1 MEAAVASASGEFGSP
16 QPAAIARHS
25 RGRIRAPPGKTAYRM
40 AAARRG
46 GQPSVSQEATAL
58 SKACSIAE
66 PLSMMA
72 TYLSAA

>member
-1 MEAAVASASGEFGSP
+1 
-16 QPAAIARHS
+16 
-25 RGRIRAPPGKTAYRM
+25 M